1 MRVKRADGTYIE
13 IREGDQICTWNAPTG
28 EQWHWSIV
36 ASTVFAQARNE
47 IVMIS
52 LAELGMTGPR
62 LMQVCPDLDLL
73 VHQGRTQE

>member
-1 MRVKRADGTYIE
+1 MRVKRADGTYTE
-13 IREGDQICTWNAPTG
+13 IREGDQIFTWNAPTG

-62 LMQVCPDLDLL
+62 LMQVCPDLDLV